1 MAKTLILI
9 NGCMGVGK
17 TAVAQ
22 ALYRRLQ
29 RSVWLDGDWCW
40 MMNPW
45 VISDEN
51 KRMVEDNI
59 AYLLRSFLTNEGFD
73 YVVFSWVMHRPEIIE
88 GLLERLAD
96 LPFEAHRIS
105 LVCSE
110 EVLRAR
116 MLEGGRDGLAVE
128 ESLRRAPLY
137 RRMDTH
143 QVDTTD
149 LPIAG
154 VVDAILRL
162 IGAGEGRRGVAAS

>member
-1 MAKTLILI
+1 MTKTLILI
-9 NGCMGVGK
+9 NGTMGVGK

-22 ALYRRLQ
+22 ALYRRLP

-45 VISDEN
+45 VISERN

-59 AYLLRSFLTNEGFD
+59 TYLLRAFLSNDSFD
-73 YVVFSWVMHRPEIIE
+73 YVVFSWVMHRPEIID

-96 LPFEAHRIS
+96 LPFEVHRIS

-110 EVLRAR
+110 EALRAR
-116 MLEGGRDGLAVE
+116 MLGDGRDGHVVE
-128 ESLRRAPLY
+128 ESLRRMPLY

-143 QVDTTD
+143 QMDTTD
-149 LPIAG
+149 LPVAG
-154 VVDAILRL
+154 AVDAILRL
-162 IGAGEGRRGVAAS
+162 IGAGEGAGA

>member
-1 MAKTLILI
+1 MIKTLILI

-17 TAVAQ
+17 TSVAR
-22 ALYRRLQ
+22 ALYRRLP

-45 VISDEN
+45 VVSERN

-59 AYLLRSFLTNEGFD
+59 TYLLRSFVSNDSLD

-96 LPFEAHRIS
+96 LPCEVHRIS

-110 EVLRAR
+110 EALRAR
-116 MLEGGRDGLAVE
+116 MLADGRDDDVVE
-128 ESLRRAPLY
+128 ESLRRMPLI
-137 RRMDTH
+137 RRMDTR
-143 QVDTTD
+143 QIDTTD
-149 LPIAG
+149 LPVTGA
-154 VVDAILRL
+154 VDAILRI
-162 IGAGEGRRGVAAS
+162 IGAGESAGA

>member
-1 MAKTLILI
+1 MIKTLILI

-17 TAVAQ
+17 TSVAR
-22 ALYRRLQ
+22 ALYRRLP

-45 VISDEN
+45 VVSERN

-59 AYLLRSFLTNEGFD
+59 TYLLRSFLSNDSLD

-96 LPFEAHRIS
+96 LPCEVHRIS

-110 EVLRAR
+110 EALRAR
-116 MLEGGRDGLAVE
+116 MLADGRDDDVVE
-128 ESLRRAPLY
+128 ESLRRMPLI
-137 RRMDTH
+137 RRMDTR
-143 QVDTTD
+143 QIDTTD
-149 LPIAG
+149 LPVTGA
-154 VVDAILRL
+154 VDAILRI
-162 IGAGEGRRGVAAS
+162 IGAGESAGA